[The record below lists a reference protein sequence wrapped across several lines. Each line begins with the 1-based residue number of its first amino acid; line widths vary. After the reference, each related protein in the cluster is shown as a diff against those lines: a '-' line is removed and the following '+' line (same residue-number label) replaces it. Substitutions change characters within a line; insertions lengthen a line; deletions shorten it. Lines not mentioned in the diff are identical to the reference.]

1 MKIPLIDLKRQ
12 YAKIKDEAEKE
23 VCNVLTNAQYIMG
36 ENVKAF
42 EKEFADY
49 IGVKHAI
56 SVGNGTD
63 ALVISLEALGI
74 SPGDEVITTPF
85 TFFATAE
92 SISAVG
98 ATPVFVDVRLD
109 TYNIDEEQIEAKI
122 TNQTKAI
129 MPVHI
134 FGQPCEMNKIND
146 IAAKYNLH
154 VIEDACQ
161 AVSAEYQSK
170 KAGALADIACFS
182 FFPTKNLSCAGD
194 GGMITTDDDRLAAI
208 CKALRTHGS
217 GEAGQ
222 KAFNLL
228 YNIEESTADEQSGDN
243 TVYNPLKYY
252 NYLIGHNSR
261 LDEIQ
266 AAILRIK
273 LRKLDEY
280 FQKRQ
285 DHASYYNEALKEAN
299 LIRPVKMDNL
309 KHAWHLYMLQSENR
323 SAVTEYLASKGVAT
337 GIYYPVPLHLQK
349 AYIKLGY
356 KPGDLSNAE
365 YLSHR
370 TFAVP
375 CFPELT
381 NEELAYIVAA
391 LKEAVQ

>member
-1 MKIPLIDLKRQ
+1 MQIPLVDLKRQ
-12 YAKIKDEAEKE
+12 YQFLHLEIDTA
-23 VCNVLTNAQYIMG
+23 VHSVLASGSYIMG
-36 ENVKAF
+36 TNVKAF

-56 SVGNGTD
+56 AVGNGTD
-63 ALVISLEALGI
+63 ALVITLKALGI
-74 SPGDEVITTPF
+74 GLGDEVITSPY

-98 ATPVFVDVRLD
+98 AKPVFADVRLD
-109 TYNIDEEQIEAKI
+109 TFNIDENQIEAKI

-129 MPVHI
+129 IPVHI
-134 FGQPCEMNKIND
+134 FGQPCEMDKINE
-146 IAAKYNLH
+146 IAAKYNLY

-161 AVSAEYQSK
+161 AVSAEYK
-170 KAGALADIACFS
+170 GRKAGTLADIACFS

-194 GGMITTDDDRLAAI
+194 GGMITTDNDKLATM
-208 CKALRTHGS
+208 CKALRAHGS

-222 KAFNLL
+222 EAYNLL
-228 YNIEESTADEQSGDN
+228 NNTNESTLEKKQGDN

-280 FQKRQ
+280 QLQRHS
-285 DHASYYNEALKEAN
+285 HANYYDEALKGTEF
-299 LIRPVKMDNL
+299 IRPVAIDNT
-309 KHAWHLYMLQSENR
+309 KHAYHMYILQNENR
-323 SAVTEYLASKGVAT
+323 STIIEYLNGKGVAT
-337 GIYYPVPLHLQK
+337 GIYYPVPLHLQN
-349 AYIKLGY
+349 AYTNLGY
-356 KPGDLSNAE
+356 KTGDLPHAE

-370 TFAVP
+370 TFAIP

-381 NEELAYIVAA
+381 ATERDYIVEV
-391 LKEAVQ
+391 LKEAVG